1 MGTALNGFEIK
12 FSSESFDAYVSE
24 LANPEDLRALRQ
36 RELGEWFFYW
46 REGTLYGIPEIASPS
61 RSYGKSKTL
70 DLTNHHHLSLLASRI
85 NDRLPAKFPQYEALR
100 TRPFEFLGKRDELV
114 ATAASNLRSVHP
126 LLGRFKIRPRF
137 ELDAR
142 LYELRD
148 GETRVGLFVSLSTKW
163 DIVASLSELQAAGI
177 ELRGLY
183 AVRRNPSVDERRLAG
198 RIERVDGGRVYLS
211 ESFDDVAHLAEDDVW
226 LEGSRMSFKRCL
238 ATLLRRDYESF
249 EKARANAEGEL
260 LGGPGIEQLCI
271 KMGEVLAKNSP
282 IQISPQF
289 ECSVLGRIRP
299 QNRDNYKTVVD
310 IEQGEY
316 CFDPAKKKRAK
327 YAWLGIEKYG
337 PFSRDT
343 FPKRSPRILVL
354 APDKASGK
362 VSQFIGLLSQGV
374 TSVPNSHFAGGLS
387 KLFHLH
393 NPEFHTVTIPML
405 GASASSACTRYRETI
420 ESALRKMP
428 DYDAAL
434 VAILDEHA
442 NLDHAI
448 NPYTH
453 AKALL
458 LAAGVPVQQF
468 RMATATQGTG
478 NQQYILQNLA
488 LSLYAKMGGV
498 PWTVDQGLAVDDEIV
513 VGMGTAEVSG
523 SRFDSRQRYVGI
535 TTVFRGDGSYLLGH
549 LSRDCTYDDYAKVLR
564 ENTTKVL
571 EEMRGRNGWRDGD
584 TIRLVFHAHKP
595 LKKIEVGQI
604 VSDCVATAGEGLH
617 VQFAFVNV
625 SQEHPFLVIDPEYG
639 GIAARTGD
647 TVKAKMVP
655 PRGRVVQ
662 LGRFTRLLCTKG
674 PSLIK
679 RPQTPL
685 PAPLLIHLHAAST
698 YRDLQYL
705 SEQVL
710 KFTNL
715 SWRGTQPA
723 EDPVTIYYSELIA
736 KELSRLRNVEGW
748 SPTILNTRLRH
759 SMWFL

>member
-1 MGTALNGFEIK
+1 
-12 FSSESFDAYVSE
+12 V
-24 LANPEDLRALRQ
+24 
-36 RELGEWFFYW
+36 
-46 REGTLYGIPEIASPS
+46 
-61 RSYGKSKTL
+61 
-70 DLTNHHHLSLLASRI
+70 
-85 NDRLPAKFPQYEALR
+85 
-100 TRPFEFLGKRDELV
+100 
-114 ATAASNLRSVHP
+114 
-126 LLGRFKIRPRF
+126 
-137 ELDAR
+137 
-142 LYELRD
+142 
-148 GETRVGLFVSLSTKW
+148 
-163 DIVASLSELQAAGI
+163 
-177 ELRGLY
+177 
-183 AVRRNPSVDERRLAG
+183 VRRNPAADERRLAG
-198 RIERVDGGRVYLS
+198 RIERLDDGRVYLS
-211 ESFDDVAHLAEDDVW
+211 ESFDDAPYLAEDDVW
-226 LEGSRMSFKRCL
+226 LEGSRTSFKRCL
-238 ATLLRRDYESF
+238 STLLPRDYEFF
-249 EKARANAEGEL
+249 EKARASAEGEL

-271 KMGEVLAKNSP
+271 KMGDVLAKNSP
-282 IQISPQF
+282 FQISPQF
-289 ECSVLGRIRP
+289 DCTVLGRISP

-327 YAWLGIEKYG
+327 YAWMGIEKYG

-354 APDKASGK
+354 TPDKASGK
-362 VSQFIGLLSQGV
+362 VSQFIGLLSQGI

-393 NPEFHTVTIPML
+393 NPEFQTVTIPML
-405 GASASSACTRYRETI
+405 GATASSACAKYRETI
-420 ESALRKMP
+420 ETALRKDP

-442 NLDHAI
+442 DLDHGI

-458 LAAGVPVQQF
+458 LTAGVPVQQF
-468 RMATATQGTG
+468 RMATASQSASS
-478 NQQYILQNLA
+478 QQYILQNIS

-513 VGMGTAEVSG
+513 IGMGTAEVSG
-523 SRFDSRQRYVGI
+523 SRFDLRQRYVGI

-549 LSRDCTYDDYAKVLR
+549 LSRDCAYEDYPKVLR

-604 VSDCVATAGEGLH
+604 VSDCVAAAGKGLH
-617 VQFAFVNV
+617 VQFAFVTV
-625 SQEHPFLVIDPEYG
+625 SQDHPFLIVDPDYG
-639 GIAARTGD
+639 GLATPASN

-685 PAPLLIHLHAAST
+685 PAPLLIHLHTAST

-736 KELSRLRNVEGW
+736 KELLRLQGIGGW